1 MTDNELKRL
10 VTAELNWDPAV
21 RSAAIGVAV
30 KDGVVSLVGHL
41 DTLAERD
48 AAVRALQRV
57 AGVKAAAVELDV
69 RLAIPH
75 KRSDAELAASAQQAL
90 QWNTLIPAKS
100 IRLTVEHGGVTLE
113 GEVEWDFQR
122 QAAVRAIRPLMGVTD
137 VRNEITLRPKPQTA
151 DLAQRIEDALT
162 RQALRE
168 ARQIRVAVE
177 GETVKLTGLVNSSY
191 ERDAV
196 ERIAW
201 QAPGVN
207 KVVNELV
214 VA

>member
-57 AGVKAAAVELDV
+57 AGVKAAAVSWMSGWPSRTSAATPSLPPAHS
-69 RLAIPH
+69 RRCSGT
-75 KRSDAELAASAQQAL
+75 RSSPQSRSGSRSNTAASPSKARSSGTSTAGRGARHS
-90 QWNTLIPAKS
+90 TA
-100 IRLTVEHGGVTLE
+100 HGSHRRSERDHT
-113 GEVEWDFQR
+113 
-122 QAAVRAIRPLMGVTD
+122 AA
-137 VRNEITLRPKPQTA
+137 QTA
-151 DLAQRIEDALT
+151 DRGPRPTNQDALT

>member
-1 MTDNELKRL
+1 
-10 VTAELNWDPAV
+10 
-21 RSAAIGVAV
+21 
-30 KDGVVSLVGHL
+30 
-41 DTLAERD
+41 
-48 AAVRALQRV
+48 
-57 AGVKAAAVELDV
+57 
-69 RLAIPH
+69 
-75 KRSDAELAASAQQAL
+75 
-90 QWNTLIPAKS
+90 
-100 IRLTVEHGGVTLE
+100 
-113 GEVEWDFQR
+113 
-122 QAAVRAIRPLMGVTD
+122 MGVTD

-207 KVVNELV
+207 EVVNELV